1 MIRAALRPPQDPAGT
16 VLVRQLADQAFSRA
30 SGAPLRDHNSV
41 TLLRD
46 AAENYPRWLDAIRSA
61 RRTIHFEMYI
71 IHEDEQGR
79 LFADALLAKARA
91 GVTVRLLYDWMG
103 GVGKTSRGFW
113 NRLRAGGV
121 EVRCYNPP
129 RFDRPLG
136 WLSRDHRKMISVDRS
151 VAFVTGLCVGQ
162 AWTGNPARGF
172 EPWRDTGVELRG
184 PAVDDCERA
193 FADAWSAAGEPFTT
207 DTDVVASSQPPAGD
221 ISVRVV
227 ATVPNTAGLFR
238 VDQLVAAM
246 ARNTL
251 WLTDAYFAG
260 TTPYVQALCAA
271 ARDGVDV
278 RLLVPGASDIPM
290 VRLFSRAGY
299 RPLLEAGV
307 RVFEWKGSMLH
318 AKTAVADGRWARVGS
333 TNLNLAS
340 WMGNREL
347 DVIVENEPFARAVE
361 AMFLADLTNATE
373 VVLDARNHVRA
384 PDGRRPAAPRPRSG
398 GSSGRAVTGAVR
410 IGNTVT
416 AAITNRRLLEP
427 VEAHIALIAGLLLL
441 GLAALVLTFPRGFAY
456 PVAVIAVWFA
466 AALLVRA
473 AALEQSRKRR

>member
-1 MIRAALRPPQDPAGT
+1 MIRAALRPPEDPAGGF
-16 VLVRQLADQAFSRA
+16 LVRQLADQAFSRA

-41 TLLRD
+41 TLLKD
-46 AAENYPRWLDAIRSA
+46 ASENYPRWLEAIRTA

-71 IHEDEQGR
+71 VHEDEQGR
-79 LFADALLAKARA
+79 LFAEALLAKARE
-91 GVTVRLLYDWMG
+91 GLTVRLLYDWMG
-103 GVGKTSRGFW
+103 GVGKTSRRFW

-136 WLSRDHRKMISVDRS
+136 WLSRDHRKMISVDHS

-162 AWTGNPARGF
+162 AWMGDSARGY

-184 PAVDDCERA
+184 PAVEDCERA
-193 FADAWSAAGEPFTT
+193 FADAWSAAGEPFAI
-207 DTDVVASSQPPAGD
+207 DTETVAAAQPPGGD

-307 RVFEWKGSMLH
+307 RVFEWNGSMLH

-347 DVIVENEPFARAVE
+347 DVIVEDEPFAREVE

-373 VVLDARNHVRA
+373 VVLDARNRVRT
-384 PDGRRPAAPRPRSG
+384 PDARRAAPRPRSG

-416 AAITNRRLLEP
+416 AAITNRRVLEP

-441 GLAALVLTFPRGFAY
+441 GLAGLVFTFPRGFAY
-456 PVAVIAVWFA
+456 PVAVIALWLA
-466 AALLVRA
+466 AALLFRGA
-473 AALEQSRKRR
+473 ELKQSRRK

>member
-1 MIRAALRPPQDPAGT
+1 
-16 VLVRQLADQAFSRA
+16 
-30 SGAPLRDHNSV
+30 
-41 TLLRD
+41 
-46 AAENYPRWLDAIRSA
+46 
-61 RRTIHFEMYI
+61 
-71 IHEDEQGR
+71 
-79 LFADALLAKARA
+79 
-91 GVTVRLLYDWMG
+91 
-103 GVGKTSRGFW
+103 
-113 NRLRAGGV
+113 V
-121 EVRCYNPP
+121 E
-129 RFDRPLG
+129 
-136 WLSRDHRKMISVDRS
+136 
-151 VAFVTGLCVGQ
+151 
-162 AWTGNPARGF
+162 
-172 EPWRDTGVELRG
+172 
-184 PAVDDCERA
+184 DCERA

-207 DTDVVASSQPPAGD
+207 DTDVVAASQPPAGD

-307 RVFEWKGSMLH
+307 RVFEWDGSMLH

-373 VVLDARNHVRA
+373 VVLDARNRVRA
-384 PDGRRPAAPRPRSG
+384 PDGARAAAPRPRSG

-416 AAITNRRLLEP
+416 AAITNRRILEP

-441 GLAALVLTFPRGFAY
+441 GLAALVVTFPRGFAY
-456 PVAVIAVWFA
+456 PVAVIALWFA

-473 AALEQSRKRR
+473 AALKQSRTRR